1 MPVLKEYVKLE
12 IKTGPQGSIL
22 SDGRLK
28 WRESGVLWKNE
39 KNNETLHE
47 TFIIEAGDQ
56 CGHKET
62 FRKDGKFSSPFLTL
76 IGRDSWMLL
85 EWGGAESA
93 HTF

>member
-22 SDGRLK
+22 SDSRLK
-28 WRESGVLWKNE
+28 WRESGMLWKNE
-39 KNNETLHE
+39 KNNEARHE

-62 FRKDGKFSSPFLTL
+62 FRKDGKFSIPFLNL
-76 IGRDSWMLL
+76 
-85 EWGGAESA
+85 
-93 HTF
+93 F

>member
-62 FRKDGKFSSPFLTL
+62 FRKDGKFSSSFLKL
-76 IGRDSWMLL
+76 
-85 EWGGAESA
+85 
-93 HTF
+93 FKP